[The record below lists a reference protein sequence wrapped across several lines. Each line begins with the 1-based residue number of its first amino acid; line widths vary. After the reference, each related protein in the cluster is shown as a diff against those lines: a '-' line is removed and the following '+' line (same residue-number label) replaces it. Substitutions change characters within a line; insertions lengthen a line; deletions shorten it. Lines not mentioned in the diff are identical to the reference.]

1 VEWECGEGVSL
12 RTGVKKTRVKEIGVL
27 GLVASEGLNLDLL
40 THLVLIVCFVH
51 VVKEI
56 GIYYRFSNEGLDLNL
71 LSHRMFRT
79 LGGSGLLGKG
89 ELFKGSVP

>member
-1 VEWECGEGVSL
+1 VSK
-12 RTGVKKTRVKEIGVL
+12 RHVVKEIDVL

-56 GIYYRFSNEGLDLNL
+56 IGLVMKA
-71 LSHRMFRT
+71 SI
-79 LGGSGLLGKG
+79 
-89 ELFKGSVP
+89 